1 MNSVKNEDRIEPY
14 ILLFPT
20 GCLLGFLGLV
30 FWIFFQL
37 GWIQFYP
44 RALHGNLMF
53 FGFLWSFVAGFL
65 MTAVPKM
72 TSTSAAHIG
81 EISFAVALV
90 FIQMVL
96 NVRNLTDISVFV
108 FLMQNAFL
116 LFFVVRRFLVNRKVP
131 FFGFIFLP
139 MAFIQSVLGV
149 ALYFF

>member
-1 MNSVKNEDRIEPY
+1 MNSVKNEERIEPY

-131 FFGFIFLP
+131 FFGFIFL
-139 MAFIQSVLGV
+139 
-149 ALYFF
+149 